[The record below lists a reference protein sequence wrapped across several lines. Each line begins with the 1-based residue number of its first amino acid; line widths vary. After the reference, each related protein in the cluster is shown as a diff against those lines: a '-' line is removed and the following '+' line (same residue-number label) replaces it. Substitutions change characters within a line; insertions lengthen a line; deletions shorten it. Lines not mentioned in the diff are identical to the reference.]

1 VSSRII
7 FIARSVSFSIAGK
20 RGGKTGYP
28 RFCISLSAFLMKAF
42 LGMLNGASTAMIF
55 GAQFIELSKISLS
68 RCKWQVDMVL
78 FLNIAQPVGFV
89 VFPAK
94 SIPTMMFF
102 SISLVA
108 CLF

>member
-1 VSSRII
+1 MSSLAIL
-7 FIARSVSFSIAGK
+7 IARSVSFSMAGK

-42 LGMLNGASTAMIF
+42 LGMLNGASIAIIF
-55 GAQFIELSKISLS
+55 GVQFVEWFKISSS
-68 RCKWQVDMVL
+68 RCRWQVDMIL

-89 VFPAK
+89 AFPAK
-94 SIPTMMFF
+94 SIPIIMFF
-102 SISLVA
+102 GISLVA